1 MLWLALMAGGI
12 GFLFGL
18 CLFRVQLIVA
28 ASATLIPLCIGIAPV
43 VHWTPLVTSVG
54 VFVLATALQ
63 GGYLVGA
70 GVASTRSRVKGAGRT
85 SAEIRRP
92 TRVVRMQGNV
102 SSRNNVGSRI

>member
-1 MLWLALMAGGI
+1 MIWLALMAGGI

-28 ASATLIPLCIGIAPV
+28 ASAILIPLCIGIAPV
-43 VHWTPLVTSVG
+43 VHWTPLITSIG

-70 GVASTRSRVKGAGRT
+70 GVASAWPRVKGAERT

-92 TRVVRMQGNV
+92 PRVARMQGNV
-102 SSRNNVGSRI
+102 STRV